1 MLVTVVVVF
10 NNLDIESNLFLN
22 VGESGYANLSVDRG
36 VGISAV
42 VLGTIAIGWGVVG
55 ESHQRQQSQDKGLI
69 TEKSVSQIVIIIISD
84 FTLTYCNCWHTIPQ
98 VFTNHN
104 SLNMA
109 SVSSLIYY
117 RIKSCTILGV
127 AKTLGDNH
135 FQ

>member
-36 VGISAV
+36 VGIPAV

-69 TEKSVSQIVIIIISD
+69 TEKSVSQIVIITISD

-135 FQ
+135 FK